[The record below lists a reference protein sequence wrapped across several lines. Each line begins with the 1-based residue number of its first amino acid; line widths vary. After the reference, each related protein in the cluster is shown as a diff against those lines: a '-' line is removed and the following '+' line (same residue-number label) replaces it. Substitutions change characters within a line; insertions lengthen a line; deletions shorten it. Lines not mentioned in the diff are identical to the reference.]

1 MAENAMAGVPS
12 SLPLSTTFLSKP
24 HSSTVEADGRQES
37 RWFGY
42 RLVPIYPFAPLQLQ
56 LQISQE
62 AQELASAQMMVRAWR
77 AKNRSPLCGEETW
90 PLHINT
96 PAVMVTML
104 CDSLDSLDCSC
115 WLIPALKSSG
125 QTSNKSSPRINRA
138 LLQ

>member
-12 SLPLSTTFLSKP
+12 SLPLSTTFLSTP

-37 RWFGY
+37 CWFGY
-42 RLVPIYPFAPLQLQ
+42 RLVPLYPFAPLQLQ

-90 PLHINT
+90 PMHINI
-96 PAVMVTML
+96 PCSDGDQVVRQPRQPGLLML
-104 CDSLDSLDCSC
+104 AD
-115 WLIPALKSSG
+115 
-125 QTSNKSSPRINRA
+125 PRLEVLRA
-138 LLQ
+138 DIQQVFAKNQ